1 LTVISLVGN
10 LQIINKEQYMAY
22 PPNYKFTEPSLEERM
37 IKSLR
42 QENAE
47 LKEALHSLVENS
59 DCQTMEAHGYYYTAY
74 ILDEDDINKAK
85 QLLNK

>member
-1 LTVISLVGN
+1 
-10 LQIINKEQYMAY
+10 MAY

-47 LKEALHSLVENS
+47 LKEALQSLIEPAEKQALTVRNS
-59 DCQTMEAHGYYYTAY
+59 PHLGSLAKEIDLKVQ
-74 ILDEDDINKAK
+74 KAIR
-85 QLLNK
+85 LLNK